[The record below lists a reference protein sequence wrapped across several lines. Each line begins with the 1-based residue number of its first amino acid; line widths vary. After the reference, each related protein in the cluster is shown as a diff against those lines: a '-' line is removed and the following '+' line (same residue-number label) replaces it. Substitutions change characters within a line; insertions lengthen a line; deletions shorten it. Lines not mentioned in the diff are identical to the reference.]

1 MELLKSFRFKKSR
14 EKEKEAVGEHSSDN
28 AVSEPF
34 SLPSPIPE
42 WPPGGGFAEGNI
54 QMGELTLMKVT
65 KFQKIW
71 SFSQKNRNENGA
83 TFYKPI
89 DVPSGFF
96 LLGHCCHQNNKP
108 LHGFALAV
116 RESTTEKPL
125 ASPAIQRP
133 VDYVLIWKSSSSEN
147 ETGEESYV
155 YFWVPSP
162 PEGYQ
167 AMGFL
172 VTKGPDKPLLDE
184 IACVRTDLTDRSEV
198 RNLILDIQPRSG
210 DATFQVWN
218 TRPAHRGMQGQ
229 GIPTGTFFCSANQQC
244 MDDLNPVCLK
254 NANCDLH
261 AMPNLEQIHAL
272 IQHYGPMVF
281 FHPKEKFLPSSV
293 SWFFK
298 NGAALYTRENSVGET
313 IDVDG
318 ANLPAHGHN
327 DGQHWIDLPNDTAK
341 GNVKFGNLDSAELYC
356 HIKPALGGTFTDI
369 AMWVFCPF
377 NGPGTLKLGM
387 LNIPLGKIGQHV
399 GDWEHFT
406 LRIDNFDGVLSSIYY
421 SQHSGGVWVD
431 TPELEFITGNK
442 AAVYSSKYGHA
453 SYPHAGL
460 YLQGSQ
466 KLGIGI
472 RNDAA
477 RSDFVLDSSRK
488 YQIVAANYL
497 GDDVV
502 EPHWLKFMREWGP
515 TVIYRSRINADRIIG
530 YLPLKIK
537 CSLEKFLNKL
547 PCELCKEE
555 GPTGPKEK
563 NNWLGDERC

>member
-1 MELLKSFRFKKSR
+1 MELLKSLFSRAR
-14 EKEKEAVGEHSSDN
+14 EKEKGGEEDTSDN
-28 AVSEPF
+28 APSEPF
-34 SLPSPIPE
+34 SLPSPISE
-42 WPPGGGFAEGNI
+42 WPQGGGFATGEI
-54 QMGELTLMKVT
+54 HMGELTLVKVA

-71 SFSQKNRNENGA
+71 SCSPNNRNENGA

-89 DVPSGFF
+89 GVPDGFF
-96 LLGHCCHQNNKP
+96 LLGHYCHQNSKS

-116 RESTTEKPL
+116 RENTTVKPL
-125 ASPAIQRP
+125 TCPAIQKP
-133 VDYVLIWKSSSSEN
+133 VDYILIWKSSSEN
-147 ETGEESYV
+147 ETGEESNV

-172 VTKGPDKPLLDE
+172 VTKRPDKPLLDE
-184 IACVRTDLTDRSEV
+184 IACVRSDLTDRSEV
-198 RNLILDIQPRSG
+198 RHLILNVQPRSG
-210 DATFQVWN
+210 DVTFRVWN
-218 TRPAHRGMQGQ
+218 TRPVHRGMQGQ

-244 MDDLNPVCLK
+244 MDDLHPVCLK
-254 NANCDLH
+254 NVNFDLH
-261 AMPNLEQIHAL
+261 AMPNLEQIHSL

-281 FHPKEKFLPSSV
+281 FHPKERYLPSSV

-298 NGAALYTRENSVGET
+298 NGAALYTRENSGRES
-313 IDVDG
+313 IDPDG
-318 ANLPAHGHN
+318 SNLPAHGHN
-327 DGQHWIDLPNDTAK
+327 DGQHWIDLPSDK
-341 GNVKFGNLDSAELYC
+341 EKSNVKFGNLDSAELYC
-356 HIKPALGGTFTDI
+356 HIKPTLGGIFTDI

-406 LRIDNFDGVLSSIYY
+406 LRISNFDGVLSSIYY

-442 AAVYSSKYGHA
+442 AAVYSSKCGHA

-460 YLQGSQ
+460 YLQGSK

-477 RSDFVLDSSRK
+477 KSDFVLNSSMK
-488 YQIVAANYL
+488 YQIVAAQYL

-515 TVIYRSRINADRIIG
+515 TVIYRSRIHADRIIG
-530 YLPLKIK
+530 RLPLKMR
-537 CSLEKFLNKL
+537 CSLEKFMNKL